1 MNGFMHG
8 IDVGRKNMVFG
19 MVLFVLLGIAVGIP
33 LTIDFFGGSVLSSE
47 QYQTWKVI
55 HGYGIFLAFI
65 NYFFGL
71 MIDRLALT
79 STRKEI
85 ASWSFIIAATFGGFG
100 RMGLALFSVLG
111 AYGVYASL
119 GEVLFITL
127 GTLLFLSGQLQSPR
141 TAAAPRHASNGRR
154 LAA

>member
-1 MNGFMHG
+1 MNGFMYG

-19 MVLFVLLGIAVGIP
+19 MVLFLLLGIAVGTP

-71 MIDRLALT
+71 VIDRLTLT

-85 ASWSFIIAATFGGFG
+85 ASWSFIIAAAFGGLG
-100 RMGLALFSVLG
+100 RMGLALLSVLG

-141 TAAAPRHASNGRR
+141 TAAALRHAIE
-154 LAA
+154 